1 MSSMNTLGV
10 HKCESCGH
18 LIGRGRLTCSHC
30 GAAASIKTELT
41 AGIDFYKTI
50 NEDFEKYYEAL
61 RQLFYYSVNVNT
73 FFSGNDVTAE
83 VQFENFLDF
92 WKEISI
98 RKHTSHGTHESKRDG
113 VRLFKSFIKVSKDV
127 SFFRFIAVDKGILYL
142 CEINAE
148 AKSYLSEKKFEEQK
162 AKQARK
168 TDRKIKELNSILSN
182 YKIDLEYKQAKKLE
196 LEEAIK
202 EWKSKSWLE
211 RRKTKCVTT
220 EAVITEIAETEKSIS
235 KLNSDIAR
243 RKQGLY

>member
-50 NEDFEKYYEAL
+50 SEGFEKYYDAL

-92 WKEISI
+92 WKEISVT
-98 RKHTSHGTHESKRDG
+98 KHRNYREYKTKRDD
-113 VRLFKSFIKVSKDV
+113 VRLFKSYIKVNKDV

-148 AKSYLSEKKFEEQK
+148 AEKYLSEKKFEEQN
-162 AKQARK
+162 ARRARK

-182 YKIDLEYKQAKKLE
+182 HKTDLEYKQAKKLE
-196 LEEAIK
+196 LEESIK

-211 RRKTKCVTT
+211 RRKTKCATT
-220 EAVITEIAETEKSIS
+220 EAVTTEIAETEKNIS